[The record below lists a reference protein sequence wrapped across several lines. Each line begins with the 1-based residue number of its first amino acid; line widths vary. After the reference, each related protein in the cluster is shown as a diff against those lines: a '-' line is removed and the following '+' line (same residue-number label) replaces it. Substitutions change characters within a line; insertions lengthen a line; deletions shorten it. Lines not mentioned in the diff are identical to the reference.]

1 MRLQLDAVVD
11 GRKSRPVSCPAADGC
26 SDQFVAERGI
36 FGKDRAMAVGTVNV
50 EIAAALCAVCAV
62 VAVAFEDVAERTD
75 AAAEVCAAAVILESD
90 NCTATG

>member
-1 MRLQLDAVVD
+1 
-11 GRKSRPVSCPAADGC
+11 
-26 SDQFVAERGI
+26 
-36 FGKDRAMAVGTVNV
+36 MAVGTVNV

-62 VAVAFEDVAERTD
+62 VAAAFEDVAERTD